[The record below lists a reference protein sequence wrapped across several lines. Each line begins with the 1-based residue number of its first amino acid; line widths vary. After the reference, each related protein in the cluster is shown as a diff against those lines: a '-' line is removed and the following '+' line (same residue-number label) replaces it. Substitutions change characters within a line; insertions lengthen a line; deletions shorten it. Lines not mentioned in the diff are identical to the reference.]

1 MVFSAGVITAKYNSN
16 WIKDNLDYPTLL
28 NNFIYLFAYTDG
40 YMRCSLTA
48 GSLKQGII
56 ENLFST
62 QGNGMYQKGQSFELL
77 NALSN
82 IQMHGYVGVLNSCD
96 IYLEDIIKWFFEVYI
111 KNEFGANG
119 FICNMPEKSDSILS
133 KYERVA
139 TVMDGETKQFK
150 LFCEEGEIDRELY
163 EMISGSVRYKEIPSL
178 IKNKYA
184 YANSNEIVREM
195 HDMFSDQCMLSY
207 TEKTG
212 SKYNTFFELL
222 RLENVKPEEIEEY
235 NFDELNW
242 LLERGVVYVS
252 DGMLALNYERI
263 WILKE
268 LNDKGVICLQYKDS
282 DILRKLISEGEIRVE
297 SSLLSESEWE
307 YFNYVLNKSEFSNGL
322 DLRNRYIHDTNP
334 LDKRHQQ
341 NDYIVLLKMFVIL
354 VIKINEE
361 FCLQDKI
368 SKKGVDFYEL

>member
-1 MVFSAGVITAKYNSN
+1 M
-16 WIKDNLDYPTLL
+16 
-28 NNFIYLFAYTDG
+28 
-40 YMRCSLTA
+40 
-48 GSLKQGII
+48 
-56 ENLFST
+56 
-62 QGNGMYQKGQSFELL
+62 
-77 NALSN
+77 
-82 IQMHGYVGVLNSCD
+82 
-96 IYLEDIIKWFFEVYI
+96 
-111 KNEFGANG
+111 
-119 FICNMPEKSDSILS
+119 
-133 KYERVA
+133 
-139 TVMDGETKQFK
+139 
-150 LFCEEGEIDRELY
+150 
-163 EMISGSVRYKEIPSL
+163 
-178 IKNKYA
+178 
-184 YANSNEIVREM
+184 
-195 HDMFSDQCMLSY
+195 
-207 TEKTG
+207 
-212 SKYNTFFELL
+212 
-222 RLENVKPEEIEEY
+222 ENVKPEEIEEY

-361 FCLQDKI
+361 FCNGNTLQI
-368 SKKGVDFYEL
+368 IFSKFDIEKN